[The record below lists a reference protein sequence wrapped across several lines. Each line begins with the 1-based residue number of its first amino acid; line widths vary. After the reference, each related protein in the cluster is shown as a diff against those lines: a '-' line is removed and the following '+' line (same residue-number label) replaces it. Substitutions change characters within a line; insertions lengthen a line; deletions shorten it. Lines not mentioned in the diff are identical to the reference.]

1 MDLVQTIVS
10 LFPPLKLRKARALLL
25 FLLVDFPHS
34 HRSEKILDLFWQD
47 SEASRASASFR
58 QVVRHIRVALDGVA
72 GISLETGGRSIALR
86 MQGAQAGQG
95 TFDLQQLLTDGLQG
109 PGWDRTAAARV
120 RDLIGM
126 IETLEGISGSFD
138 SWLAITR
145 STVMSAVRRILDQ
158 RLVADGASGGREAA
172 EFALEIEPSNE
183 VAVRFLMLQDWRAG
197 RPTRAIERYNALYAH
212 LDEAF
217 DQEPE
222 TETVALL
229 AAIKLDPTG
238 AASPPQPERRPQV
251 SLSVEL
257 APQPWIGR
265 EQASF
270 AGVLFADLRLRM
282 ARFRE
287 WRVVD
292 EHSAEAPQVRIM
304 LRPVAAPEAF
314 YLYVEVQQ
322 GATGHVLW
330 SDVIAQPSRDWEAKV
345 RVLLAGIANAL
356 SIVVAERSLSD
367 SAASVYD
374 RWLRSQA
381 LLDAWSPETEGT
393 ALDMLRE
400 ITREAPR
407 FGPAH
412 AELAGALNVRHVLL
426 PGTRQTGDIKQAA
439 LHHAIEAV
447 SIDPLDTRAHRV
459 LAWCYC
465 HKGEFELAEFHFD
478 QALGLNRV
486 NPLTLAS
493 CALGFG
499 FTHALDRASALSAEA
514 KRHAAVMEPFHLI
527 YLAAADYLCGDYSE
541 AERQCAAGAGL
552 MTTVGGWHSA
562 ALWQLGRQVEAV
574 ARYRHW
580 TAGIAGQWRGT
591 VPATGPEIT
600 DWFTAIFPLRRE
612 TVRDHL
618 RRTLG
623 EVAAAASQRHM
634 LVE

>member
-1 MDLVQTIVS
+1 MDLIHTFVS

-25 FLLVDFPHS
+25 FLLVDFPQS

-47 SEASRASASFR
+47 SEAGKASASFR
-58 QVVRHIRVALDGVA
+58 QVVRHIRVTLEPVA
-72 GISLETGGRSIALR
+72 GIALETGGGSIALR
-86 MQGAQAGQG
+86 MPEVQAGQG
-95 TFDLQQLLTDGLQG
+95 PFALQRLLTDGLKG
-109 PGWDRTAAARV
+109 PTWDKGAAARV
-120 RDLIGM
+120 RDLIGL
-126 IETLEGISGSFD
+126 IETLEGISSSFD

-145 STVMSAVRRILDQ
+145 STLLSAVRRLLDE
-158 RLVADGASGGREAA
+158 RLASAGPSAAGREAA

-183 VAVRFLMLQDWRAG
+183 VAVRFLMMQDWRAG
-197 RPTRAIERYNALYAH
+197 RPTRAIERYNTLYAH

-238 AASPPQPERRPQV
+238 AAAPPQAERRPQV

-257 APQPWIGR
+257 VAQPWIGR
-265 EQASF
+265 ELASF

-292 EHSAEAPQVRIM
+292 EQSPEQPQVRIL
-304 LRPVAAPEAF
+304 LRPVAAPDAF
-314 YLYVEVQQ
+314 FLFVEVQQ
-322 GATGHVLW
+322 GADGHVLW
-330 SDVIAQPSRDWEAKV
+330 SDVIAQPSREWEAKV
-345 RVLLAGIANAL
+345 RVLLAGVANAL

-381 LLDAWSPETEGT
+381 LLDAWSPETEGA

-426 PGTRQTGDIKQAA
+426 PGTRQTEDIKQAA

-478 QALGLNRV
+478 QALALNRV

-499 FTHALDRASALSAEA
+499 FTQALDRAAALSAEA

-527 YLAAADYLCGDYSE
+527 YLAAADYLCGDYAE
-541 AERQCAAGAGL
+541 AARQCAAGAGL

-562 ALWQLGRQVEAV
+562 ALWQLGHRPEAV
-574 ARYRHW
+574 ERYRHW
-580 TAGIAGQWRGT
+580 AAEIASQWRGT
-591 VPATGPEIT
+591 GPATGSGIL
-600 DWFTAIFPLRRE
+600 DWFAAIFPLREESVRE
-612 TVRDHL
+612 DL
-618 RRTLG
+618 RRTLDA
-623 EVAAAASQRHM
+623 VAAAA
-634 LVE
+634 